1 MHRPPRSQ
9 LARPL
14 TVAAALA
21 ALTPAAGPPA
31 AASPG
36 SVPHGLDLAGI
47 DRAAAP
53 GEDFF
58 RYANGNW
65 LKATEIPPDRSSYGT
80 SAMLAELTTQ
90 RTVDLI
96 RAAADGAAAG
106 SEAAK
111 IGDYYASFMDEAA
124 IESKGFRPLEPALR
138 SIDSIEPR
146 AVAGC
151 DAARRRRCAE
161 QHEPANRQFPRPLGG
176 SGP

>member
-1 MHRPPRSQ
+1 MPRRLSSEENQHNASPAPLAACAPPHRGRRPGRAHAGCGPGRRR
-9 LARPL
+9 LARRR
-14 TVAAALA
+14 LA
-21 ALTPAAGPPA
+21 RLRPARPRPRRHRSRGGAR
-31 AASPG
+31 
-36 SVPHGLDLAGI
+36 D
-47 DRAAAP
+47 
-53 GEDFF
+53 DFF

-124 IESKGFRPLEPALR
+124 IESQGLRPLEPALR
-138 SIDSIEPR
+138 SIDSIADR
-146 AVAGC
+146 AGL
-151 DAARRRRCAE
+151 ARA
-161 QHEPANRQFPRPLGG
+161 LGATLRADVR
-176 SGP
+176 

>member
-21 ALTPAAGPPA
+21 ALTPAAGPAAAASPA

-53 GEDFF
+53 GDDFF

-111 IGDYYASFMDEAA
+111 IGDY
-124 IESKGFRPLEPALR
+124 
-138 SIDSIEPR
+138 
-146 AVAGC
+146 
-151 DAARRRRCAE
+151 
-161 QHEPANRQFPRPLGG
+161 
-176 SGP
+176 